1 MRRLL
6 FALAILLLIASTWIG
21 LTQGQI
27 DPVQRNILYV
37 HVPNSVCALV
47 CFVVVLVA
55 SIGYLVTAGQ
65 TWDLVATAAAEAGFV
80 FATILN
86 ATGMIFSRAEWNVWW
101 TPSPRLVTSAIL
113 WFLYAVYLILRV
125 VCPARSAVRCAF
137 APSSASSLFWMFR
150 WCTSARVHP
159 GYSPAQFQSRF
170 GLADGGPDA
179 RHGRHGSAGRRP
191 DLAAHEPAAGQ
202 SEAGTRASP
211 LGSLKYVLPGVGIL
225 RRVGVPL
232 RLFVRHRPAGQTTAS
247 PAGCP
252 RERGIGSRV
261 MACGRWE
268 NPQRYPWTAAC
279 CVMTCLPGR
288 SRK

>member
-6 FALAILLLIASTWIG
+6 FALAFLLLIASTWIG
-21 LTQGQI
+21 LTRGQI
-27 DPVQRNILYV
+27 DPLQRNILYV
-37 HVPNSVCALV
+37 HVPNSVCALL

-55 SIGYLVTAGQ
+55 SIGYLATAGQ

-125 VCPARSAVRCAF
+125 SLPGAQRRTARILRRLRHRRLSGCPAGVHQRA
-137 APSSASSLFWMFR
+137 
-150 WCTSARVHP
+150 VHP
-159 GYSPAQFQSRF
+159 GYPPAEFQFRF

-179 RHGRHGSAGRRP
+179 RHGRHGPAGRRL
-191 DLAAHEPAAGQ
+191 DLAAHESAAGQ

-211 LGSLKYVLPGVGIL
+211 LGSLEYVLSGVGIL
-225 RRVGVPL
+225 RRVGVPF
-232 RLFVRHRPAGQTTAS
+232 RLSVRDRPAGKATAS

-252 RERGIGSRV
+252 RGHGIGSHV
-261 MACGRWE
+261 TACGARE
-268 NPQRYPWTAAC
+268 NH
-279 CVMTCLPGR
+279 
-288 SRK
+288 